1 MRLTDDM
8 LRDGDHAPEAL
19 DPRVLFEL
27 FLREAGKI
35 CEESM
40 RKDLIKNSPV
50 FSSRAGGDCPLVSFM
65 SFGEQDTL
73 GLKEV
78 LTKQEATQKSGLL
91 RNFLGPALGLTNT
104 NRMYSI
110 LKTNVNHYNRVV

>member
-1 MRLTDDM
+1 MRLTDD
-8 LRDGDHAPEAL
+8 LIREGDQPPQAL
-19 DPRVLFEL
+19 DPKVLFEL

-35 CEESM
+35 CEDSM

-50 FSSRAGGDCPLVSFM
+50 FSSRADGEVPYVSFM
-65 SFGEQDTL
+65 NFGIQDSFGL
-73 GLKEV
+73 PV
-78 LTKQEATQKSGLL
+78 LSKKKAMKKSSLL

-110 LKTNVNHYNRVV
+110 P